1 MTTKKS
7 FGLKS
12 PKLFLF
18 SGNQSLCAAERP
30 AVLQTAEQA
39 AQAAE
44 TNANIAAIDASSG
57 VGTSKE
63 VDDASETE

>member
-1 MTTKKS
+1 MS
-7 FGLKS
+7 EHEQRINQLKTELINENIDLALIS
-12 PKLFLF
+12 
-18 SGNQSLCAAERP
+18 EH
-30 AVLQTAEQA
+30 TAEQA

-57 VGTSKE
+57 YGDKKE